1 MLSKIHSSHLGIGK
15 CKRRARDVLFWPG
28 MNQQI
33 TDMISKCN
41 TCNTY
46 RNAQAREPLKSHE
59 LPGRPWQKIAVDLF
73 VLDKQDYVVIVDY
86 YSKFFE
92 VSHLPNSKS
101 KTVINHIKPHL
112 ARYGIPEIIISHN
125 GPEFSSHEFEELAKH
140 YGFKHITSSPTY
152 SQSNGL
158 VERAVQ
164 TAKNTLKK
172 AKAENKD
179 FHLALLDYL
188 NTPMEEINLSP
199 AQMLM
204 GRRTRTRLPTT
215 PSLLE
220 PQYPTDNIKEGLRR
234 RAEIQ
239 QQYYNR
245 HGKVLQ
251 PLNTGA
257 TSLLVCIYYYV
268 FYPL

>member
-1 MLSKIHSSHLGIGK
+1 MAGEQVSVRSRASWILEFQGRNHCLCWPTAEVWQAYCPRFAKRSQMLSKIHSSHLGIGK

-73 VLDKQDYVVIVDY
+73 ELDKQDYVVIVDY

-112 ARYGIPEIIISHN
+112 ARYGIPEIIISDN

-164 TAKNTLKK
+164 TAKSTLKK

-179 FHLALLDYL
+179 FHLALLDYR
-188 NTPMEEINLSP
+188 NTPREEINLSP

-204 GRRTRTRLPTT
+204 GRRQELD
-215 PSLLE
+215 
-220 PQYPTDNIKEGLRR
+220 Y
-234 RAEIQ
+234 
-239 QQYYNR
+239 
-245 HGKVLQ
+245 Q
-251 PLNTGA
+251 PHHH
-257 TSLLVCIYYYV
+257 Y
-268 FYPL
+268 